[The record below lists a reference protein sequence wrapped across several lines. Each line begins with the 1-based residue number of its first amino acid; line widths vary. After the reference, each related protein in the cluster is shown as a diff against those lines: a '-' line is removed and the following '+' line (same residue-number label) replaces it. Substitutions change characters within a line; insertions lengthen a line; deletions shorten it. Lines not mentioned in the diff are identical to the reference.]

1 MTRVTRM
8 GLCVCG
14 PRSFRSFSTARRLL
28 DEYKCV
34 AVNEAE
40 SFIERCMRS
49 VGTPDQHC
57 RALSQALVAGDVRG
71 HFSHGLNRLEMYVH
85 DIEVGT
91 TALEGKPE
99 IVKETTATALVE
111 GNNLLGPVVANFCNE
126 MAMKKAKDTGVG
138 WVACRGSNHYGIAGW
153 YTMKAGMSFTNT
165 SPLIVPTRARECWF
179 LSTIRNYKKA
189 KNKDVFVTV
198 SVVLHGKMFEEET
211 LMPLDNPNTLII
223 KPLLSLTAAKCLLSN
238 QVTLGTNPLSV
249 AAPGK
254 NGDSFVL
261 DMATSC
267 VALGKIEMA
276 KRKGVEM
283 PHGWGVDSKGQE
295 TLDPE
300 KVLSGGGQ
308 LPLGG
313 MELTSGFKGYGLA
326 MMVEVFCGILADAAF
341 GPEIRKWKGDER
353 VANLG
358 QCFVAIN
365 PSAFAPGFEDR
376 LQMEGETSVLVAG
389 DPERI
394 HMRKVEQDGG
404 ISYHINLMDAMDK
417 LADRLNVA
425 PMPTIK
431 E

>member
-1 MTRVTRM
+1 MHPCSLSRPRGDRVTKEIVTREKNNM
-8 GLCVCG
+8 ARLKLRGMKFCVCLSKSIRSLHTG
-14 PRSFRSFSTARRLL
+14 LRSF
-28 DEYKCV
+28 DKHKCV
-34 AVNEAE
+34 AVSEVG
-40 SFIERCMRS
+40 SFIERCMKS

-57 RALSQALVAGDVRG
+57 RALSQVLVAGDVRG

-85 DIEVGT
+85 DIKVGT

-99 IVKETTATALVE
+99 ILKETMATALVE
-111 GNNLLGPVVANFCNE
+111 GNNLLGPVVGNFCNE
-126 MAMKKAKDTGVG
+126 IAIEKAKDTGVG

-153 YTMKAGMSFTNT
+153 YTLKAVEQGLIGMSFTNT
-165 SPLIVPTRARECWF
+165 SPLIVPTRAR
-179 LSTIRNYKKA
+179 K
-189 KNKDVFVTV
+189 
-198 SVVLHGKMFEEET
+198 
-211 LMPLDNPNTLII
+211 
-223 KPLLSLTAAKCLLSN
+223 
-238 QVTLGTNPLSV
+238 VTLGTNPLSV

-276 KRKGVEM
+276 NRKGVEM
-283 PHGWGVDSKGQE
+283 PHGWGVDSEGQE

-313 MELTSGFKGYGLA
+313 MEITSGFKGYGLA

-341 GPEIRKWKGDER
+341 GPNVRRWKGDER

-365 PSAFAPGFEDR
+365 PSVFAPGFEDR
-376 LQMEGETSVLVAG
+376 LQVLIDQFRNLQPTEGETAVLVAG

-394 HMRKVEQDGG
+394 HMRKVEKDGG
-404 ISYHINLMDAMDK
+404 INYHVNLMEAMDK
-417 LADRLNVA
+417 LADELNVA
-425 PMPTIK
+425 RMPTK

>member
-1 MTRVTRM
+1 MARVTRI
-8 GLCVCG
+8 GLCACG
-14 PRSFRSFSTARRLL
+14 PRSFRSFSTGRRLL

-57 RALSQALVAGDVRG
+57 RALSQVLVAGDVRG

-99 IVKETTATALVE
+99 IVKETAATALVE

-126 MAMKKAKDTGVG
+126 MAMKKAKETGVG

-153 YTMKAGMSFTNT
+153 YTMKAVEQGLLGMSFTNT
-165 SPLIVPTRARECWF
+165 SPLIVPTRARE
-179 LSTIRNYKKA
+179 
-189 KNKDVFVTV
+189 
-198 SVVLHGKMFEEET
+198 
-211 LMPLDNPNTLII
+211 
-223 KPLLSLTAAKCLLSN
+223 
-238 QVTLGTNPLSV
+238 VTLGTNPLSV

-341 GPEIRKWKGDER
+341 GPNVRKWKGDER

-376 LQMEGETSVLVAG
+376 LQVLMDNFRNLQPMEGETSVLVAG

-425 PMPTIK
+425 PMPTIR

>member
-1 MTRVTRM
+1 M

-91 TALEGKPE
+91 TALEGTPE
-99 IVKETTATALVE
+99 IVKETAATALVE

-153 YTMKAGMSFTNT
+153 YTMKAVEQGLLGMSFTNT
-165 SPLIVPTRARECWF
+165 SPLIVPTRARE
-179 LSTIRNYKKA
+179 
-189 KNKDVFVTV
+189 
-198 SVVLHGKMFEEET
+198 
-211 LMPLDNPNTLII
+211 
-223 KPLLSLTAAKCLLSN
+223 
-238 QVTLGTNPLSV
+238 VTLGTNPLSV

-341 GPEIRKWKGDER
+341 GPDIRKWKGDER

-376 LQMEGETSVLVAG
+376 LQVSMDNFRNLQPMEGETSVLVAG

-425 PMPTIK
+425 PMPTIQ